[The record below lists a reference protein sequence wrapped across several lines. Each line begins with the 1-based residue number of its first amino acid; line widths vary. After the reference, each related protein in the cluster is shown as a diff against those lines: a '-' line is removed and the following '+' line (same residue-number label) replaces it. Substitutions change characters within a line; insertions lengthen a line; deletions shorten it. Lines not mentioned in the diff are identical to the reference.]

1 MKQLCVTVV
10 ALVAALLLQL
20 TIVNGLPLPGG
31 GAPDLV
37 LLCVIAIGLI
47 GGPQPGLVAG
57 FCAGLALDLAPPADQ
72 LIGQYALVFC
82 LIGYGS
88 GRLRFTLRQSA
99 FMALVVAAVAAVAG
113 EIFAACL
120 VLVLDTPQATLS
132 TVAQVLPSA
141 LLYDVV
147 LTPVVMFAAV
157 RIAVALGVSFS
168 SQEDSPALE
177 AGGSARPMGLA
188 GLARLRAR
196 HAPGGAD
203 GLGVGWLTG
212 DSAAEVAPV
221 GAVGWLNGPATSRRA
236 RREQARLTAALTGA
250 APRKGAIWVGNR
262 PAGLRPASTP
272 NSVPP
277 SGLPRLR
284 PEAGVAGSALRAGQ
298 AGGAAFVGADW
309 HGYDTHGVNGPS
321 LPSISFSGG
330 KSAAG
335 SKGGRSGGR
344 PGGGSGGWAFPG
356 FGRRRAK
363 GAQRI
368 AFKTGQLAGVPEGG
382 RSGGGTGTPKIA
394 FGTGGLPGAGRAG
407 GRGTPKIAFGTG
419 GLPGAGRAGSRG
431 TPKIAFGSGLPTGP
445 RTRPG
450 RPARPK
456 FRLGPGTATGQW
468 LAGSRL
474 RSSGFSYVSSPRP
487 LRRPRFGSG
496 TFRNRPRR
504 SRPLKSARLR
514 RRGIT
519 RWLPFLR
526 RPGGRSSVWIIRK
539 AGGQR

>member
-31 GAPDLV
+31 GAPDLI

-57 FCAGLALDLAPPADQ
+57 FCAGLALDLAPPGDQ

-82 LIGYGS
+82 LVGYGC

-99 FMALVVAAVAAVAG
+99 FLALVVAAVAAVVG
-113 EIFAACL
+113 EIFAAGL
-120 VLVLDTPQATLS
+120 VLILDTPQATLS

-141 LLYDVV
+141 LAYDVV

-168 SQEDSPALE
+168 TQEDSPALE
-177 AGGSARPMGLA
+177 TGGSARPMGLA

-196 HAPGGAD
+196 HAPGGPD

-250 APRKGAIWVGNR
+250 APRKGAFWVGNR
-262 PAGLRPASTP
+262 PAGLHPAS
-272 NSVPP
+272 PP
-277 SGLPRLR
+277 SSAPSLACPGSVRKP
-284 PEAGVAGSALRAGQ
+284 AIAGSALRAGQ
-298 AGGAAFVGADW
+298 VGGSAFVGADW
-309 HGYDTHGVNGPS
+309 HGYDAHGLNGPG
-321 LPSISFSGG
+321 LPSISFGGG
-330 KSAAG
+330 KSAVG
-335 SKGGRSGGR
+335 SNGSRSGSR
-344 PGGGSGGWAFPG
+344 SGGWAVPG
-356 FGRRRAK
+356 LGRRRAK

-382 RSGGGTGTPKIA
+382 RVGGGTSTPKIA

-407 GRGTPKIAFGTG
+407 GRGTPKIAFG
-419 GLPGAGRAGSRG
+419 
-431 TPKIAFGSGLPTGP
+431 SGLPVGP
-445 RTRPG
+445 RTSPG
-450 RPARPK
+450 RPARPR
-456 FRLGPGTATGQW
+456 FRLGSGSATGQW

-474 RSSGFSYVSSPRP
+474 RSSGFSYLSSPRP
-487 LRRPRFGSG
+487 LRRTRFSGG
-496 TFRNRPRR
+496 TFRNRPGR
-504 SRPLKSARLR
+504 SRRLRTARMR

-526 RPGGRSSVWIIRK
+526 RSGGRSSYR
-539 AGGQR
+539 